1 MENKASI
8 TALMSAF
15 GRAWHTE
22 HEENPIFADYKAKA
36 LLTDE
41 EYKMMST
48 YILSGIDF
56 FAPEKRGAFKDDTET
71 MRYLINTH
79 IAPTPLCRSAY
90 CEAAL
95 KTAMRTGTEQYVIL
109 GAGLDTFAFREP
121 EFMKKYMVYE
131 LDHPKTQADKM
142 ERIARA
148 GLDVPDDLV
157 FVGVDF
163 TKDDLCEMLLS
174 AGFDKTKKT
183 FFSWL
188 GVSYYLFRDD
198 IEKMLKSIAS
208 IAADGSTLLFDYAD
222 AGLFLSDEK
231 RVQNMVAMAKAG
243 GEEMKSSFDYWSMEQ
258 MLSNYGFLIY
268 EILEPKDIH
277 TRIIGKRGMKA
288 FEHINY
294 VQAVINSNFP
304 HQ

>member
-1 MENKASI
+1 MNNKASI
-8 TALMSAF
+8 TALLSAF

-22 HEENPIFADYKAKA
+22 HEENPIFSDHKAKT
-36 LLTDE
+36 LLSDE

-48 YILSGIDF
+48 YVLSGIDF
-56 FAPEKRGAFKDDTET
+56 FAPEKKDIFKDDTET

-90 CEAAL
+90 CETAL

-109 GAGLDTFAFREP
+109 GAGFDTFAFREP
-121 EFMKKYMVYE
+121 EFMQKYMVYE
-131 LDHPKTQADKM
+131 IDHPKTQADKM

-148 GLDVPDDLV
+148 GLDIPDNLI

-163 TKDDLCEMLLS
+163 TQDNLGEMLLS

-188 GVSYYLFRDD
+188 GVSYYLCRED
-198 IEKMLKSIAS
+198 IEKMLENISS
-208 IAADGSTLLFDYAD
+208 FAADGSTLLFDYAD
-222 AGLFLSDEK
+222 AGLFSSDEK
-231 RVQNMVAMAKAG
+231 RVQNMIAMAKAG

-268 EILEPKDIH
+268 EILEPKDIQ

-294 VQAVINSNFP
+294 VQAVIKKNG
-304 HQ
+304 

>member
-56 FAPEKRGAFKDDTET
+56 FAPEKKGAFKDDTET

-109 GAGLDTFAFREP
+109 GAGLDTFSFREP
-121 EFMKKYMVYE
+121 EFLMKYMVYE
-131 LDHPKTQADKM
+131 LDHPKTQADKIQ
-142 ERIARA
+142 RIDRA
-148 GLDVPDDLV
+148 GLDVPDNLV

-208 IAADGSTLLFDYAD
+208 FAADGSTLLFDYAD
-222 AGLFLSDEK
+222 EGLFLSDEK

-268 EILEPKDIH
+268 EILEPKDIQ

-294 VQAVINSNFP
+294 VQAVIKKNG
-304 HQ
+304 

>member
-1 MENKASI
+1 MNNKASI

-22 HEENPIFADYKAKA
+22 HEGNPIFADYKAKT

-41 EYKMMST
+41 EYKMMSA

-56 FAPEKRGAFKDDTET
+56 FAPEKKGAFKDDTET

-121 EFMKKYMVYE
+121 EFMKKHMVYE
-131 LDHPKTQADKM
+131 LDHPKTQADKIQ
-142 ERIARA
+142 RIKRA
-148 GLDVPDDLV
+148 GLDVPDNLV

-163 TKDDLCEMLLS
+163 TKD
-174 AGFDKTKKT
+174 
-183 FFSWL
+183 
-188 GVSYYLFRDD
+188 
-198 IEKMLKSIAS
+198 
-208 IAADGSTLLFDYAD
+208 
-222 AGLFLSDEK
+222 
-231 RVQNMVAMAKAG
+231 VQ
-243 GEEMKSSFDYWSMEQ
+243 
-258 MLSNYGFLIY
+258 
-268 EILEPKDIH
+268 
-277 TRIIGKRGMKA
+277 RIRMPR
-288 FEHINY
+288 
-294 VQAVINSNFP
+294 SRR
-304 HQ
+304 

>member
-41 EYKMMST
+41 EYKTMST
-48 YILSGIDF
+48 YIHSGIDF
-56 FAPEKRGAFKDDTET
+56 FAPEKKGAFKDDTET

-95 KTAMRTGTEQYVIL
+95 KTAMRTGTEQHVIL

-131 LDHPKTQADKM
+131 LDHPKTQADKQL
-142 ERIARA
+142 RI
-148 GLDVPDDLV
+148 
-157 FVGVDF
+157 
-163 TKDDLCEMLLS
+163 
-174 AGFDKTKKT
+174 
-183 FFSWL
+183 
-188 GVSYYLFRDD
+188 
-198 IEKMLKSIAS
+198 
-208 IAADGSTLLFDYAD
+208 
-222 AGLFLSDEK
+222 
-231 RVQNMVAMAKAG
+231 
-243 GEEMKSSFDYWSMEQ
+243 
-258 MLSNYGFLIY
+258 
-268 EILEPKDIH
+268 
-277 TRIIGKRGMKA
+277 
-288 FEHINY
+288 
-294 VQAVINSNFP
+294 
-304 HQ
+304 

>member
-1 MENKASI
+1 MNNKASI

-22 HEENPIFADYKAKA
+22 HEENPIFSDYKAKT

-41 EYKMMST
+41 EYKMMSA

-56 FAPEKRGAFKDDTET
+56 FAPEKKDVFKDDTET

-90 CEAAL
+90 CETVL

-109 GAGLDTFAFREP
+109 GAGFDTFAFREP
-121 EFMKKYMVYE
+121 EFMQKYIVYE
-131 LDHPKTQADKM
+131 IDHPKTQADKIK
-142 ERIARA
+142 RIAHA
-148 GLDVPDDLV
+148 GLNIPDNLI

-163 TKDDLCEMLLS
+163 TQDNLGEMLLS
-174 AGFDKTKKT
+174 AGFNKTKKT

-188 GVSYYLFRDD
+188 GVSYYLCRED
-198 IEKMLKSIAS
+198 IEKMLENISS
-208 IAADGSTLLFDYAD
+208 FAADGSTLLFDYAD

-231 RVQNMVAMAKAG
+231 RVQNMIAMAKAG
-243 GEEMKSSFDYWSMEQ
+243 GEKMKSSFNYWSMEQ
-258 MLSNYGFLIY
+258 MLSDYGFLIY
-268 EILEPKDIH
+268 EILEPKDIQ
-277 TRIIGKRGMKA
+277 TQIIGKRNMKA

-294 VQAVINSNFP
+294 VQAVIKKIS
-304 HQ
+304 

>member
-1 MENKASI
+1 MNNKASI
-8 TALMSAF
+8 TALLSAF

-22 HEENPIFADYKAKA
+22 HEENPIFSDHKAKT
-36 LLTDE
+36 LLSDE

-48 YILSGIDF
+48 YVLSGIDF
-56 FAPEKRGAFKDDTET
+56 FAPEKKDIFKDDTET

-90 CEAAL
+90 CETAL

-109 GAGLDTFAFREP
+109 GAGFDTFAFREP
-121 EFMKKYMVYE
+121 EFMQKYMVYE
-131 LDHPKTQADKM
+131 IDHPKTQADKM

-148 GLDVPDDLV
+148 GLDIPDNLI

-163 TKDDLCEMLLS
+163 TQDNLGEMLLS

-188 GVSYYLFRDD
+188 GVSYYLCRED
-198 IEKMLKSIAS
+198 IEKMLENISS
-208 IAADGSTLLFDYAD
+208 FAADGSTLLFDYAD
-222 AGLFLSDEK
+222 AGLFSSDEK
-231 RVQNMVAMAKAG
+231 RVQNMIAMAKAG
-243 GEEMKSSFDYWSMEQ
+243 GEEMKSSFDYWSIEQ
-258 MLSNYGFLIY
+258 MLSDYGFLIY
-268 EILEPKDIH
+268 EFLEPKDIQ
-277 TRIIGKRGMKA
+277 TQIIGKRDMKA

-294 VQAVINSNFP
+294 VQAVIKRNG
-304 HQ
+304 